1 MGLHYLTFIGRN
13 LENRKKSTPMQIMNK
28 ASINSKNIVNIV
40 GIFKYI
46 IVIDSVLVNN
56 TKMNNVSC
64 K

>member
-1 MGLHYLTFIGRN
+1 
-13 LENRKKSTPMQIMNK
+13 MQIMNK